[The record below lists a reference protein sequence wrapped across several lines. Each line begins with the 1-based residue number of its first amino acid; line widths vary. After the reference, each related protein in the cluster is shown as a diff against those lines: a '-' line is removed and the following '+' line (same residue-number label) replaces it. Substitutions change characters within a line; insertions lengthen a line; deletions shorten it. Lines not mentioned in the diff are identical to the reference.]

1 MKPVLYSLILISVSC
16 SALAQLL
23 LKTGM
28 SQPLVT
34 AALEL
39 AQTRAIAVAI
49 TTNIWI
55 ICGITLYFLS
65 AVVWL
70 FVLARVEVS
79 FAYPFVGLGFI
90 LTLLLG
96 KVVMGDAVTMSRV
109 MGTLFVAVGVFMI
122 ARN

>member
-28 SQPLVT
+28 SQPLVA

-122 ARN
+122 ARD

>member
-1 MKPVLYSLILISVSC
+1 MKPVLYSLILVSVSC
-16 SALAQLL
+16 SAVAQLL

-28 SQPLVT
+28 SQPLVA
-34 AALEL
+34 AALES

-109 MGTLFVAVGVFMI
+109 MGTLLVAVGVFMI